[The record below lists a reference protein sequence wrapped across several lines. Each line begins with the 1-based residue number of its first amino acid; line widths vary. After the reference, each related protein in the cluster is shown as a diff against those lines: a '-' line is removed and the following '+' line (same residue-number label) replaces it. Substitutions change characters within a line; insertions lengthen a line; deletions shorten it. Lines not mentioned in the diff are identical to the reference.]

1 MKISE
6 LIEKLEKIKDEDG
19 DIDVLVDGYESG
31 YIEPSFIH
39 VKSLIYNYHNHNQ
52 WYYGRH
58 EDVNSAVLKP
68 EKAEIKKTVCIN
80 RKIYMD

>member
-19 DIDVLVDGYESG
+19 DIDVLVDGYEGG
-31 YIEPSFIH
+31 YTEPSFVH
-39 VKSLIYNYHNHNQ
+39 VKSVIYNYHNQ

-58 EDVNSAVLKP
+58 EDVNSAVHKP
-68 EKAEIKKTVCIN
+68 EKAEIKKAVCIN
-80 RKIYMD
+80 RKIYMN